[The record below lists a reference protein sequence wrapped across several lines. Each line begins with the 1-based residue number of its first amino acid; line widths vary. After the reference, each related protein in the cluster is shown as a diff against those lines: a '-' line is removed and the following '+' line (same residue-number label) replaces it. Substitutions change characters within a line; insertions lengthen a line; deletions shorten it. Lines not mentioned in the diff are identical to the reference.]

1 MISKDELKKEI
12 FKTEMELS
20 VSQINDGWWN
30 EFMKKKLQKLK
41 EKLEDDN
48 SWVLDKKDRSDI
60 C

>member
-30 EFMKKKLQKLK
+30 EFMEKKLQKLK

-48 SWVLDKKDRSDI
+48 SWVLDKKD
-60 C
+60 